1 MTSQRALEVARTSP
15 AEEVVSTTLASEGS
29 PSTSEAE
36 EEASDLSA
44 LAAFLMGIVLDR
56 FEEAGAE
63 VDGAA
68 PGT

>member
-1 MTSQRALEVARTSP
+1 MRSSGVGGSR
-15 AEEVVSTTLASEGS
+15 STTLASEELS
-29 PSTSEAE
+29 ASEAE
-36 EEASDLSA
+36 EEASDLGA
-44 LAAFLMGIVLDR
+44 LAAFLMCLVLDR